1 MALSEF
7 VGCHQRY
14 AFTWEIYMRT
24 KIVLFNPIPSTI
36 SRRKGV
42 LPLALLS
49 IARGLDVEKYEIVII
64 DEAVEIFPEE
74 VVEGA
79 LCVGISAMIGY
90 QI

>member
-1 MALSEF
+1 
-7 VGCHQRY
+7 
-14 AFTWEIYMRT
+14 MRT

-64 DEAVEIFPEE
+64 DEAVESFPEE
-74 VVEGA
+74 IVEGA

-90 QI
+90 QIKQCAQTCKTHPHTTS